1 MSLSSPVTQIFCLD
15 VQCCENTGDIIW
27 EGDIFK
33 MYFSLKFLSNIDV
46 LKCEIFTFLKCQF
59 QCFENFYNMM
69 SKRVINFSKVSF
81 ITENYEEISFS
92 NYNFYNTYF
101 IYLSIKKKN
110 INISGAENN
119 QYCSS
124 FFYLKYLLLY
134 YLYVYLWLFL
144 DFIRSIYMF
153 SFWIIWNW
161 NKK

>member
-59 QCFENFYNMM
+59 QCFENFYNIM

-101 IYLSIKKKN
+101 IYLSIKKKYKYFWCREQSVLSFLSFKISPFILFICLPVIIFRFYQ
-110 INISGAENN
+110 INLYVLILN
-119 QYCSS
+119 
-124 FFYLKYLLLY
+124 YLKL
-134 YLYVYLWLFL
+134 
-144 DFIRSIYMF
+144 
-153 SFWIIWNW
+153 
-161 NKK
+161 K

>member
-101 IYLSIKKKN
+101 IYLSIKKKKYKYFWCREQSVLFFFLSFKISPFILFICLPVIIFRFYQ
-110 INISGAENN
+110 INLYVLILN
-119 QYCSS
+119 
-124 FFYLKYLLLY
+124 YLKL
-134 YLYVYLWLFL
+134 
-144 DFIRSIYMF
+144 
-153 SFWIIWNW
+153 
-161 NKK
+161 K